1 MKINGDDDDDD
12 DHVFVSIN
20 STRVEL
26 NIESDN
32 IWDSLKLLGFD
43 DVTTTVGHINMEEEN
58 DDNDDDHSLLSDMEE
73 SDVILE
79 TPPFSDDD
87 DDDDSDED
95 LYLTSPLLPVV
106 VHTPDVS
113 DAE

>member
-79 TPPFSDDD
+79 TPLILFPYF
-87 DDDDSDED
+87 
-95 LYLTSPLLPVV
+95 
-106 VHTPDVS
+106 VS
-113 DAE
+113 FGWIRCFPIICFYNR